1 MNRSEV
7 LFAREKGGMDMGRP
21 LVWSATEGRGS
32 NLNLDI
38 SGLVEKEGGCW
49 RKLYK
54 QERKTES
61 RVEMHSPFVFVSL
74 QRMQPNRMQR

>member
-1 MNRSEV
+1 
-7 LFAREKGGMDMGRP
+7 MDMGRP
-21 LVWSATEGRGS
+21 PVWSAIEGRGS

-38 SGLVEKEGGCW
+38 FGLVEKEGGGW

-61 RVEMHSPFVFVSL
+61 RVEMHSTFAFVSL
-74 QRMQPNRMQR
+74 QRMQPIRMRR